1 MDPLI
6 TTAVITGIIAV
17 CTMLFKSVRKSECW
31 KDKDGAVCCDCDTR
45 TVRSSS
51 STLDSVI
58 EHIPHKVAVPAA
70 PATVVIAATE
80 V

>member
-31 KDKDGAVCCDCDTR
+31 RTDKGVCCDFDTR

-51 STLDSVI
+51 STLETVI
-58 EHIPHKVAVPAA
+58 EHIPHKVAVPA
-70 PATVVIAATE
+70 VVSTE
-80 V
+80 I

>member
-45 TVRSSS
+45 AVRSSS
-51 STLDSVI
+51 STLDTVI
-58 EHIPHKVAVPAA
+58 EHIPHKVAVPAI
-70 PATVVIAATE
+70 VSTE
-80 V
+80 I

>member
-1 MDPLI
+1 MDNNALI

-17 CTMLFKSVRKSECW
+17 LTMVCKSVRKSECL
-31 KDKDGAVCCDCDTR
+31 KTDKGVCCDFDTR

-51 STLDSVI
+51 STLDTVI
-58 EHIPHKVAVPAA
+58 EHIPHKVAVPAI
-70 PATVVIAATE
+70 VSTE

>member
-31 KDKDGAVCCDCDTR
+31 KDKDGAVCCDFDTR

-51 STLDSVI
+51 STLETVI
-58 EHIPHKVAVPAA
+58 EHIPHKVAVPAI
-70 PATVVIAATE
+70 VSTE

>member
-31 KDKDGAVCCDCDTR
+31 KTEKGVCCDCDTR

-51 STLDSVI
+51 STLETVI
-58 EHIPHKVAVPAA
+58 EHIPHKVAVPA
-70 PATVVIAATE
+70 VISTE

>member
-17 CTMLFKSVRKSECW
+17 LTMVCKSVKKSECW
-31 KDKDGAVCCDCDTR
+31 KTDKGVCCDFDTR

-51 STLDSVI
+51 STLDTVI
-58 EHIPHKVAVPAA
+58 EHIPHKVVVPS
-70 PATVVIAATE
+70 VIATE

>member
-31 KDKDGAVCCDCDTR
+31 KTEKGVCCDCDTR
-45 TVRSSS
+45 TTRSSS
-51 STLDSVI
+51 STLETVI
-58 EHIPHKVAVPAA
+58 EHIPHKVVVPA
-70 PATVVIAATE
+70 VIATE

>member
-17 CTMLFKSVRKSECW
+17 LTMIFKSVRKSECW

-51 STLDSVI
+51 STLDTVI
-58 EHIPHKVAVPAA
+58 EHIPHKVVVPS
-70 PATVVIAATE
+70 VIATE